1 MPPHPFAELIGLTV
15 TGQQPG
21 SSRCTLTLAADHLN
35 PHGVVHGAVV
45 FALADTGMGA
55 ALYPTLA
62 PGESCATIEVKINYF
77 RPAREGELVC
87 ETTVVNRGRS
97 VANLEA
103 RVYAAGRLIA
113 SANGNYA
120 ILALRE
126 QSDRPV
132 PPAPRVGDDGR

>member
-1 MPPHPFAELIGLTV
+1 MDHPFADLIGLSV
-15 TGQQPG
+15 TQQTAG
-21 SSRCTLTLAADHLN
+21 SSRCVLTLAPEHLN

-77 RPAREGELVC
+77 RPAREGELAC
-87 ETTVVNRGRS
+87 ETTVVNRGRA
-97 VANLEA
+97 VANLES
-103 RVYAAGRLIA
+103 RVYAAGQLIA

-120 ILALRE
+120 ILAPRAK
-126 QSDRPV
+126 
-132 PPAPRVGDDGR
+132 PA